1 MMFIYYCCSFYTG
14 VLYCSF
20 SVLSVLKNF
29 FFSVF
34 QIWLPGQGTVYL
46 VLFFLIFMLG
56 IGRAFLV
63 LLFGAFALIA
73 FYRMM
78 SVRLLGLGYF
88 LSLAF

>member
-1 MMFIYYCCSFYTG
+1 MFIYYCCSFYTG

-20 SVLSVLKNF
+20 SVLNV
-29 FFSVF
+29 FSIKKIFCVSDMTA
-34 QIWLPGQGTVYL
+34 GTGYCL
-46 VLFFLIFMLG
+46 LGLIFLIFLLG

-63 LLFGAFALIA
+63 LSFGAFALIA